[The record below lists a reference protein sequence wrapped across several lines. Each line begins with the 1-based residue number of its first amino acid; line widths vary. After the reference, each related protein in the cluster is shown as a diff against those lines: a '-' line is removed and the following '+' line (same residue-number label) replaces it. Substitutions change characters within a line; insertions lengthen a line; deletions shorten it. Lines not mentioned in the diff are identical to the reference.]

1 METITIYGRR
11 SCGFCM
17 RAVQLCE
24 QKKLT
29 YEYVDMPSQGIDK
42 QDVAEI
48 VGQPVA
54 TVPQVLVGDRLV
66 GGYDEFS
73 RYVRDTL

>member
-1 METITIYGRR
+1 MDTITIYGRR

-24 QKKLT
+24 HKGLA
-29 YEYVDMPSQGIDK
+29 YEYVDMPSQGMDK
-42 QDVAEI
+42 DDVAEI
-48 VGQPVA
+48 VGRPVA
-54 TVPQVLVGDRLV
+54 TVPQVLVGDQLV

-73 RYVRDTL
+73 RYVQNTL